1 MARIRATRVVR
12 GGLRVS
18 VSGRLAAA
26 DMGRL
31 EHSCGEAL
39 TRDPLQLHLD
49 LTQVTEMDATAAAVV
64 ARLRRRGAQVDTLA
78 SQTAPDESNDGNRR
92 ASNGEIR
99 STRAVRR
106 R

>member
-1 MARIRATRVVR
+1 
-12 GGLRVS
+12 
-18 VSGRLAAA
+18 
-26 DMGRL
+26 MGRL

-64 ARLRRRGAQVDTLA
+64 ARLRRRGAQVHTLA
-78 SQTAPDESNDGNRR
+78 GETPREEFDDGNRR

-99 STRAVRR
+99 STRAVQRS
-106 R
+106 